1 MAAGG
6 QGQGD
11 GGVGGAAGGDG
22 GVPEGGRVGGAG
34 GHKGQLTHGMKAH
47 VHARGQRR
55 MTRAESRG
63 EEKGDDLTSAPVDID
78 AGWEEVCLARKTKAL
93 EALHDAGAKFL
104 LRRLLTETRQLTHS
118 MTSQRIGGCSRPH
131 LTRLF
136 THSIAG
142 GLQR

>member
-22 GVPEGGRVGGAG
+22 GVPEGGRIGSAA
-34 GHKGQLTHGMKAH
+34 GHKGQLTHGVKAH
-47 VHARGQRR
+47 VHARGQCR

-78 AGWEEVCLARKTKAL
+78 AGWEEVWLAKKTKAL

-118 MTSQRIGGCSRPH
+118 MTSTLEFAVDRS
-131 LTRLF
+131 
-136 THSIAG
+136 
-142 GLQR
+142 